1 MTSLSQNNYL
11 MTIISNPINN
21 DWNSLSIREVPTWLK
36 NSFFFDNLMEGSGGN
51 PDDEFGIGSQ
61 FIRQTSDIE
70 NVQDF
75 VEVIR
80 AMSYWQVHSIPTSV
94 KIAVETNL
102 ISYEE
107 LLTVKE
113 SFPTIDKNDWDIL
126 DIFSRKFVDD
136 IRDFENAVRAV
147 SYWDLQDSIPTF
159 ILEFVFKRYY
169 DEDELY
175 NMSNK
180 PMTNNNLER
189 FWHKIHLLTLDV
201 QPSVFNSIIAVCRYD
216 YYDCLNFLCSIAT
229 EFDKRSSERASI
241 ESVSHGQL
249 ENLRIL
255 IDNQFPVIESFIFSI
270 ATRCGHLDIL
280 EYLHSFINPRDK
292 MSLVRTACREGH
304 LNCLVFFYSIGYR
317 WGSEMC
323 KIALQSGHMD
333 CVEYSHSVDAPCG
346 CLV

>member
-51 PDDEFGIGSQ
+51 PDEEFGIGSQ
-61 FIRQTSDIE
+61 FIRQTSNIE

-94 KIAVETNL
+94 KIAVETNI

-175 NMSNK
+175 TVSNK
-180 PMTNNNLER
+180 PMPNNNLDR
-189 FWHKIHLLTLDV
+189 FWHKMHLLTLDV

-241 ESVSHGQL
+241 ESVSHGKL

>member
-21 DWNSLSIREVPTWLK
+21 DWKSLSIREVPTWLK

-51 PDDEFGIGSQ
+51 PDEEFGIGSQ

-180 PMTNNNLER
+180 PMPNNNLDR

-241 ESVSHGQL
+241 ESVSHGKL

-270 ATRCGHLDIL
+270 ATRCGQLDII

-323 KIALQSGHMD
+323 KIALQSGYMD
-333 CVEYSHSVDAPCG
+333 CVEYSHSVGAPCG